1 MRRAAGAMLLC
12 LGLAGCGADEAAQDV
27 KEAVDP
33 VAEAAERTAESGGA
47 RIDGRMWMSVNGGRI
62 PMEITGAV
70 AFADDRLALRVDYAE
85 GGIPGASAEEMEDAR
100 REAGFPHE
108 QLLDRDVLHL
118 RNPEVRERAGEDKWA
133 RIDLAEVDDEADL
146 DLSGV
151 ASMSEIN
158 PSAMLEFLRTTG
170 DSREAGTATIDGE
183 PMRRYQAQIDYA
195 DYPQTVPPEDREA
208 AERTVDLLRKAWGD
222 TTLDVTVWIDERGLI
237 RRERFGFDVPV
248 EGETYRGTARMDFLD
263 IGQPPAIDV
272 PDEAD
277 TIDITEQMIEET
289 K

>member
-33 VAEAAERTAESGGA
+33 VAEAAERTADSGGA
-47 RIDGRMWMSVNGGRI
+47 RIDGRMWLTMHGVRI
-62 PMEITGAV
+62 PMEVTGAV
-70 AFADDRLALRVDYAE
+70 AFAEDRLALRIDYAE
-85 GGIPGASAEEMEDAR
+85 SGIPGTSAGEMEDAR

-108 QLLDRDVLHL
+108 QLLDRDVLHV
-118 RNPEVRERAGEDKWA
+118 RNPQVRERAGADKWL
-133 RIDLAEVDDEADL
+133 RIDLAELDDEADL

-170 DSREAGTATIDGE
+170 DSREAGAATIDGE
-183 PMRRYQAQIDYA
+183 PMRRYQAHIDYA
-195 DYPQTVPPEDREA
+195 DYPRTVAPNEREA

-222 TTLDVTVWIDERGLI
+222 TTLDITVWIDERGLI
-237 RRERFGFDVPV
+237 RRERFGFDIPI
-248 EGETYRGTARMDFLD
+248 EGKTYRGAARLDFLD
-263 IGQPPAIDV
+263 IGQPPAIEV
-272 PDEAD
+272 PEDDD
-277 TIDITEQMIEET
+277 TIDITDQAIEET